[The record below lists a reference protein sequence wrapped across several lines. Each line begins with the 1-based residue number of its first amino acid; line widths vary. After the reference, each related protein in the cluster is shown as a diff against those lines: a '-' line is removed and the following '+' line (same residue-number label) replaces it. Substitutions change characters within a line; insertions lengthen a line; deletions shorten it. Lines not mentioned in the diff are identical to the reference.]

1 MNDLSKLFDK
11 DFEVAKQEMQTAKK
25 KMVREFQFNRK
36 VDLNRIFKQKQSIFK
51 QKQTH
56 LRKVRQAVFDAED
69 AASACLSSGSIEEF
83 LFYADLFPLALIELR
98 KMLPSEAELQERKAL
113 ASAMFS
119 MNSQA
124 NTAWF

>member
-11 DFEVAKQEMQTAKK
+11 DFEVAKQEMRTAKK
-25 KMVREFQFNRK
+25 KMDREFQFNRK
-36 VDLNRIFKQKQSIFK
+36 VDLNRTFQ

-98 KMLPSEAELQERKAL
+98 KILPSEAELQERKAL
-113 ASAMFS
+113 ASAMSS
-119 MNSQA
+119 MNNQA